1 MKTVSAFSERIK
13 FQLWLRLF
21 SSFSTFNRKWSD
33 VILIVTCCAH
43 TLCHHKE
50 YNNTVKRKTSKAHPL
65 VTDDLF
71 FNYFNNRGVL
81 LLLFYSLLCFWC
93 EYLINRRQVHCN
105 KTSRLT
111 VKHHHA
117 SVITYNIHSSGK
129 FREVSS
135 WSRGRSWTITIG

>member
-1 MKTVSAFSERIK
+1 MSYLNDYCHTDERM
-13 FQLWLRLF
+13 
-21 SSFSTFNRKWSD
+21 TDTGGGDN
-33 VILIVTCCAH
+33 
-43 TLCHHKE
+43 
-50 YNNTVKRKTSKAHPL
+50 PL

-71 FNYFNNRGVL
+71 FNYFNNRGVF

-93 EYLINRRQVHCN
+93 EDLINRRQVHCN

-135 WSRGRSWTITIG
+135 